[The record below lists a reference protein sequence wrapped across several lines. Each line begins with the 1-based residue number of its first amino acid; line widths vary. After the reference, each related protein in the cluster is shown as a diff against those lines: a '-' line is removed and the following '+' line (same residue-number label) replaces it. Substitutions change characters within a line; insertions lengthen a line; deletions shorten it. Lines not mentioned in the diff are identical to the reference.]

1 LEFCGFELSSV
12 DVAAILASE
21 KADPNMN
28 KIKPLIACML
38 LLSVATATVFGQSGS
53 SFDLANLDKNTQACT
68 DFYQYAAGGWLARN
82 PIPAAFPTWGVDSVL
97 SEQNRDMLREI
108 LEAAAKNTRAAKGSS
123 EQKVGDFYASC
134 MNEDKIEADGISPLA
149 PELARIN
156 KIKDQRSLENELAHL
171 HANGINALFL
181 VGSTQDAKNSAE
193 VIAEIWQG
201 GLGLPEGEYYF
212 KTDDKSKEIREAYV
226 KHVAKM
232 FALMGDDEAKAASES
247 QSVMNFETKLA
258 EAWMPR
264 VDRRDPQKVYNRRTM
279 AQLKTVA
286 PNFDWSGYFKDV
298 GISQRTDV
306 NLGQPKF
313 VERANQQLTGIP
325 LADWKTYLRWRL
337 VNGTAPT
344 LSKKFVEEDFDF
356 KDRVLTGTTEI
367 LPRWKRCVRA
377 ADNEMGEALGEVY
390 VKKAFPPEA
399 KRRALEMVANL
410 IAALKSD
417 ITTLGWMSDPTRKQA
432 ITKLEAFIRK
442 IGYPDKW
449 RDYSALAIDRGSFVN
464 NVMRADSFETARNLR
479 KIGMPVDKTEWGM
492 TPPTV
497 NAYYNPAI
505 NEIVFPAGIMQP
517 PFFSVGFDDAINYG
531 AMGSVIGHEMTHGF
545 DDQGRQ
551 YDASGNLANW
561 WTDADMAKFKE
572 RAECVIKQFDAF
584 EVEKSLFQNGKLVVG
599 ESIAD
604 LGGLVVAYA
613 AFQKSMEGKPR
624 PADID
629 GFTPEQRFFLGYAF
643 SWATNVRPEFAR
655 LMVATNPHP
664 LPKFRVN
671 GPLGNFPAFAAAFQ
685 CKAGDAMVRADA
697 DRCQIW

>member
-1 LEFCGFELSSV
+1 
-12 DVAAILASE
+12 
-21 KADPNMN
+21 MN
-28 KIKPLIACML
+28 HTKSLTACAL
-38 LLSVATATVFGQSGS
+38 LLSFTIATIFGQTTS
-53 SFDLANLDKNTQACT
+53 SFDLANLDKNTRACT
-68 DFYQYAAGGWLARN
+68 DFYEYANGGWLARN

-108 LEAAAKNTRAAKGSS
+108 LEAAAHNTNAAKGSS

-134 MNEDKIEADGISPLA
+134 MNEEKIEADGITPLA
-149 PELARIN
+149 PELARIE
-156 KIKDQRSLENELAHL
+156 KIKDQRGLQQEIAHL

-181 VGSTQDAKNSAE
+181 VGSKQDAKNSAE
-193 VIAEIWQG
+193 VIVEIWQG

-232 FALMGDDEAKAASES
+232 FELTGDEPAKATAES
-247 QSVMNFETKLA
+247 QVIMNFETRLA
-258 EAWMPR
+258 EAWMAR
-264 VDRRDPQKVYNRRTM
+264 VDRRDPQKVYNRKTL
-279 AQLKTVA
+279 AQLNAFA
-286 PNFDWSGYFKDV
+286 PNFDWSSYLKNI
-298 GISQRTDV
+298 GISQRTDL

-313 VERANQQLTGIP
+313 VERVNQQLTAIP

-337 VNGTAPT
+337 INGTAAS

-356 KDRVLTGTTEI
+356 KGRVLTGTTEI
-367 LPRWKRCVRA
+367 LPRWKRCVAA
-377 ADNEMGEALGEVY
+377 ADAEMGEALGEVY

-410 IAALKSD
+410 VAALKSD
-417 ITTLGWMSDPTRKQA
+417 LSTLSWMSDSTRKQA

-449 RDYSALAIDRGSFVN
+449 RNYSALAIDRGAYVN
-464 NVMRADSFETARNLR
+464 NVMRADGFEVQRDLHKVGR
-479 KIGMPVDKTEWGM
+479 PVDKTEWGM

-517 PFFSVGFDDAINYG
+517 PFFSASFDDAINYG

-551 YDASGNLANW
+551 YDAAGNLANW
-561 WTDADMAKFKE
+561 WTDADAKNYTE

-584 EVEKSLFQNGKLVVG
+584 EVEKGLFENGKLVVG

-643 SWATNVRPEFAR
+643 TWATNVRPEFAR
-655 LMVATNPHP
+655 LMVQTNPHP

-671 GPLGNFPAFAAAFQ
+671 GPLANFPAFAEAFQ
-685 CKAGDAMVRADA
+685 CKTGDAMVRAEK

>member
-1 LEFCGFELSSV
+1 MKSF
-12 DVAAILASE
+12 
-21 KADPNMN
+21 
-28 KIKPLIACML
+28 IACAL
-38 LLSVATATVFGQSGS
+38 LVSIAVVTFGQAAG
-53 SFDLANLDKNTQACT
+53 SFDLANLDNSAPACK
-68 DFYQYAAGGWLARN
+68 DFYQYATGGWLARN
-82 PIPAAFPTWGVDSVL
+82 PIPAAFPTWGVDSAL
-97 SEQNRDMLREI
+97 EDQNRDILRTI
-108 LEAAAKNTRAAKGSS
+108 LDAAVKNTSAIKGSS

-134 MNEDKIEADGISPLA
+134 MSEDKIEAAGIAPLG
-149 PELARIN
+149 PEFARID
-156 KIKDQRSLENELAHL
+156 KIKDQRALQAEIAHL
-171 HANGINALFL
+171 HSVGINALFL

-193 VIAEIWQG
+193 VIAEVWQG

-212 KTDDKSKEIREAYV
+212 KTDDKSKDIRDAYV

-232 FALMGDDEAKAASES
+232 FALMGDDTAKATAAA
-247 QSVMNFETKLA
+247 QTIMNFEMKLA

-264 VDRRDPQKVYNRRTM
+264 VERRDPQKVYNRRTL
-279 AQLKTVA
+279 AQLQTLA
-286 PNFDWSGYFKDV
+286 PNLDWAAYLKNV
-298 GISQRTDV
+298 GIAQRTDL

-313 VERANQQLTGIP
+313 VERVNQQMSATP

-337 VNGTAPT
+337 INGTAAT
-344 LSKKFVEEDFDF
+344 LSKAFVDEDFDF
-356 KDRVLTGTTEI
+356 KGRVLTGTTEL
-367 LPRWKRCVRA
+367 LPRWKRCVNA

-390 VKKAFPPEA
+390 VKQAFPPAA

-410 IAALKSD
+410 VAALRGD
-417 ITTLGWMSDPTRKQA
+417 ITTLSWMSDPTRKQA

-449 RDYSALAIDRGSFVN
+449 RDYSALAIDRGAYVT
-464 NVMRADSFETARNLR
+464 NVLNADSFETRRQLR
-479 KIGMPVDKTEWGM
+479 KIGQPVDKTEWGM

-531 AMGSVIGHEMTHGF
+531 AMGAVIGHEMTHGF

-551 YDASGNLANW
+551 YDASGNLSNW
-561 WTDADMAKFKE
+561 WTDEDMARFKE
-572 RAECVIKQFDAF
+572 RAECIVKQFDGF
-584 EVEKSLFQNGKLVVG
+584 EVEPGLFENGKLVQG

-604 LGGLVVAYA
+604 LGGLVIAYA

-624 PADID
+624 PANID
-629 GFTPEQRFFLGYAF
+629 GFTPEQRFFMGYAF

-671 GPLGNFPAFAAAFQ
+671 GPLANFPAFAEAFQ
-685 CKAGDAMVRADA
+685 CKAGDAMVRAQS

>member
-1 LEFCGFELSSV
+1 
-12 DVAAILASE
+12 
-21 KADPNMN
+21 MN
-28 KIKPLIACML
+28 DLKSLTACAL
-38 LLSVATATVFGQSGS
+38 LLSLAVATVFGQSGS
-53 SFDLANLDKNTQACT
+53 SFDLANIDQNTQACT
-68 DFYQYAAGGWLARN
+68 DFYQYATGGWLRRN
-82 PIPAAFPTWGVDSVL
+82 PIPAAFPTWGVDSAL
-97 SEQNRDMLREI
+97 EDQNREILRTI
-108 LEAAAKNTRAAKGSS
+108 LEAASQNKNAARGSS

-149 PELARIN
+149 AELARLD
-156 KIKDQRSLENELAHL
+156 KIKDQRTLQEAIAHL
-171 HANGINALFL
+171 HAIGINALFL

-212 KTDDKSKEIREAYV
+212 KTDDKSKEIREAYI

-232 FALMGDDEAKAASES
+232 FESMGDDTAKAAGEA
-247 QSVMNFETKLA
+247 QTILNFEMKLA

-264 VDRRDPQKVYNRRTM
+264 VERRDPQKVYNRRTL
-279 AQLKTVA
+279 AQLKTLA
-286 PNFDWSGYFKDV
+286 PNFDWDAYLKGV
-298 GISQRTDV
+298 GVSQRTDTNV
-306 NLGQPKF
+306 GQPKF
-313 VERANQQLTGIP
+313 FERVNQQISGVPLT
-325 LADWKTYLRWRL
+325 DWRTYLRWRL
-337 VNGTAPT
+337 INGTAAT
-344 LSKKFVEEDFDF
+344 LSKKFVDEDFDF
-356 KDRVLTGTTEI
+356 KGRVLTGTTEL
-367 LPRWKRCVRA
+367 LPRWKRCVAA

-390 VKKAFPPEA
+390 VKQAFPPEA

-410 IAALKSD
+410 VAALRSD
-417 ITTLGWMSDPTRKQA
+417 LTTLSWMSDPTRRQA
-432 ITKLEAFIRK
+432 IIKLEAFIRK

-449 RDYSALAIDRGSFVN
+449 RDYSALAIDRGPYAS
-464 NVMRADSFETARNLR
+464 NVIRADSFETRRNLR
-479 KIGMPVDKTEWGM
+479 KIGQPVDKTEWGM

-517 PFFSVGFDDAINYG
+517 PFFSIAYDDAINYG
-531 AMGSVIGHEMTHGF
+531 AMGAVIGHEMTHGF

-551 YDASGNLANW
+551 YDAKGNLANW

-572 RAECVIKQFDAF
+572 RAECIVKQFDGF
-584 EVEKSLFQNGKLVVG
+584 EVEPGLFQNGQLVQG

-624 PADID
+624 PANID

-643 SWATNVRPEFAR
+643 SWATNVRPEYAR

-671 GPLGNFPAFAAAFQ
+671 GPLANFPAFAQAFQ
-685 CKAGDAMVRADA
+685 CKTGDTMVREDK

>member
-1 LEFCGFELSSV
+1 
-12 DVAAILASE
+12 
-21 KADPNMN
+21 MN
-28 KIKPLIACML
+28 HLKSLTACAL
-38 LLSVATATVFGQSGS
+38 LLSLAVATIFGQSVS

-68 DFYQYAAGGWLARN
+68 DFYQYATGGWMARN
-82 PIPAAFPTWGVDSVL
+82 PIPAAFPSWGVDSAL
-97 SEQNRDMLREI
+97 EDQNREI
-108 LEAAAKNTRAAKGSS
+108 LRQILDAAVQNTNAVKGSS

-134 MNEDKIEADGISPLA
+134 MNEQKIEADGISPLA
-149 PELARIN
+149 PELGRID
-156 KIKDQRSLENELAHL
+156 KIKDQRSLQEEIASL
-171 HANGINALFL
+171 HAIGINALFQ

-193 VIAEIWQG
+193 VIVQIWQG

-212 KTDDKSKEIREAYV
+212 KTDDKSKDIREAYV

-232 FALMGDDEAKAASES
+232 FALTGDDTAKAAGES
-247 QSVMNFETKLA
+247 QTIMNFETKLA

-264 VDRRDPQKVYNRRTM
+264 VERRDPQKVYNRKTV
-279 AQLKTVA
+279 AELKTLA
-286 PNFDWSGYFKDV
+286 PNFDWPGYFKNV
-298 GISQRTDV
+298 GISQSTDA
-306 NLGQPKF
+306 NIGQPKF
-313 VERANQQLTGIP
+313 VERVNQQITAMP

-337 VNGTAPT
+337 INGTAAT
-344 LSKKFVEEDFDF
+344 LSKKIVDEDFDF
-356 KDRVLTGTTEI
+356 KGRVLTGTTEL
-367 LPRWKRCVRA
+367 LPRWKRCVAA

-410 IAALKSD
+410 IAALRSD
-417 ITTLGWMSDPTRKQA
+417 ISTLSWMSDATRKQA
-432 ITKLEAFIRK
+432 IIKLEAFIRK

-449 RDYSALAIDRGSFVN
+449 RDYSALAIDRGPYVS
-464 NVMRADSFETARNLR
+464 NVIRADSFETRRDLR
-479 KIGMPVDKTEWGM
+479 KIGQPVDKTEWGM

-531 AMGSVIGHEMTHGF
+531 AMGAVIGHEMTHGF

-561 WTDADMAKFKE
+561 WTDADMANFKE
-572 RAECVIKQFDAF
+572 RAECVIKQFDGF
-584 EVEKSLFQNGKLVVG
+584 EVEQGLFENGKLVVG

-604 LGGLVVAYA
+604 LGGLVIAYA

-624 PADID
+624 PANID

-671 GPLGNFPAFAAAFQ
+671 GPLANFPAFAEAFQ
-685 CKAGDAMVRADA
+685 CKASDAMVRTEK

>member
-1 LEFCGFELSSV
+1 MKLKSVTACG
-12 DVAAILASE
+12 
-21 KADPNMN
+21 
-28 KIKPLIACML
+28 L
-38 LLSVATATVFGQSGS
+38 LLSLAVATVFGQS

-68 DFYQYAAGGWLARN
+68 DFYQYATGGWLNRN
-82 PIPAAFPTWGVDSVL
+82 PIPAAYPTWGVDSVL
-97 SEQNRDMLREI
+97 SEQNRDQLREI
-108 LEAAAKNTRAAKGSS
+108 LEAAAKNTNAAKGSS

-134 MNEDKIEADGISPLA
+134 MNEEKIEADGIAPLA
-149 PELARIN
+149 TELALID
-156 KIKDQRSLENELAHL
+156 KIKDQRGLQNAIAHL
-171 HANGINALFL
+171 HTSGVNALFL
-181 VGSTQDAKNSAE
+181 IGSKQDAKNSAE
-193 VIAEIWQG
+193 VIAEVWQG

-212 KTDDKSKEIREAYV
+212 KTDDKSKEIREAYL

-232 FALMGDDEAKAASES
+232 FELMGDDAAKAASES
-247 QSVMNFETKLA
+247 QAVMNFETKLA

-264 VDRRDPQKVYNRRTM
+264 VDRRDPQKVYNRKTL
-279 AQLKTVA
+279 AQLKTFA
-286 PNFDWSGYFKDV
+286 PNFDWPGYLKAV
-298 GISQRTDV
+298 GIRQNTDV

-313 VERANQQLTGIP
+313 VERVNQQLTAIP

-337 VNGTAPT
+337 VNSAAAS

-356 KDRVLTGTTEI
+356 KGRMLTGTTEI
-367 LPRWKRCVRA
+367 LPRWKRCVA
-377 ADNEMGEALGEVY
+377 SADNEMGEALGEVY

-399 KRRALEMVANL
+399 KRRALELVANL
-410 IAALKSD
+410 VAALRSD
-417 ITTLGWMSDPTRKQA
+417 ISTLSWMSDPTRKQA

-449 RDYSALAIDRGSFVN
+449 RDYSALEIDRGSYVN
-464 NVMRADSFETARNLR
+464 NVMRADSFEAQRDLR
-479 KIGMPVDKTEWGM
+479 KIGKPVDKAEWGM
-492 TPPTV
+492 TPATV

-517 PFFSVGFDDAINYG
+517 PYFSIGFDDALNYG

-572 RAECVIKQFDAF
+572 RAECIVKQFDGF
-584 EVEKSLFQNGKLVVG
+584 EVEPGLFQNGKLVQG

-624 PADID
+624 PANIG

-655 LMVATNPHP
+655 LLVATNPHP

-671 GPLGNFPAFAAAFQ
+671 GPLANFPAFAEAFQ
-685 CKAGDAMVRADA
+685 CKTGDTMVRADKE
-697 DRCQIW
+697 RCQIW